1 MAVEHPTHDTFWH
14 ERDTRV
20 RLGVVDIPV
29 YLGCDW
35 DNAPLHLPCTFGAWK
50 ALKHNPNVCMSLLA
64 PGGLTW
70 PWESLHYEAL
80 ALVRSLVEVSR
91 SIDRKSTRLNS

>member
-70 PWESLHYEAL
+70 PSGQTHLIPQQMQQVVIVPPGFEELSMDA
-80 ALVRSLVEVSR
+80 AF
-91 SIDRKSTRLNS
+91 

>member
-50 ALKHNPNVCMSLLA
+50 ALKHNPNVCMSPACSRRTYLA
-64 PGGLTW
+64 IRANASNSPANAAGSHC
-70 PWESLHYEAL
+70 P
-80 ALVRSLVEVSR
+80 
-91 SIDRKSTRLNS
+91 TRL